1 MKLCTGIFFFFFVT
15 FGTTAA
21 ELTVDGVEFAYRLPA
36 GQPQA
41 IMVLFGGRNWKG
53 ADTLKRFRF
62 DDLADRHR
70 LILLSPS
77 FRDRNYWE
85 PEKWSGPALQRAA
98 AELER
103 RYRMPSRPLF
113 FYGYSAGG
121 QCASLFYAWMPEKVA
136 AWAAH
141 ACGVYP
147 QKITR
152 AHAPALITCGIEDTD
167 RYRISRSFICRYA
180 RPMENC
186 SGNPFPA
193 AMNSIQKLSNL
204 PEPGSMR
211 CFPEPPHSST
221 VKMTP
226 CRSSR
231 ISISN
236 SAIRFIHLKFV
247 NCGSNDGIHL

>member
-1 MKLCTGIFFFFFVT
+1 
-15 FGTTAA
+15 
-21 ELTVDGVEFAYRLPA
+21 
-36 GQPQA
+36 
-41 IMVLFGGRNWKG
+41 MVLFGGRNWKG

-103 RYRMPSRPLF
+103 RCRMPSRPLF
-113 FYGYSAGG
+113 FYGYS
-121 QCASLFYAWMPEKVA
+121 CASLFYSWMPEKVA

-167 RYRISRSFICRYA
+167 RHRISRSFIYRYREA
-180 RPMENC
+180 DGELLWK
-186 SGNPFPA
+186 PFPGGHELNPEA
-193 AMNSIQKLSNL
+193 LELARAIQKLSNL

>member
-85 PEKWSGPALQRAA
+85 PEKWSGPGARCSSTAIPPVVNAPVSFTPGCRKKLRHGPPMPVASTRRKSLALMLRRSSP
-98 AELER
+98 AE
-103 RYRMPSRPLF
+103 SRIQIAT
-113 FYGYSAGG
+113 GS
-121 QCASLFYAWMPEKVA
+121 VA
-136 AWAAH
+136 LSST
-141 ACGVYP
+141 V
-147 QKITR
+147 T
-152 AHAPALITCGIEDTD
+152 
-167 RYRISRSFICRYA
+167 A

-204 PEPGSMR
+204 PEPGS
-211 CFPEPPHSST
+211 
-221 VKMTP
+221 
-226 CRSSR
+226 SSR
-231 ISISN
+231 TCQSLVRCAAFRSL
-236 SAIRFIHLKFV
+236 RTRV
-247 NCGSNDGIHL
+247 R

>member
-85 PEKWSGPALQRAA
+85 PEKWSGPAVPQPNWNGVTACRRA
-98 AELER
+98 
-103 RYRMPSRPLF
+103 
-113 FYGYSAGG
+113 
-121 QCASLFYAWMPEKVA
+121 
-136 AWAAH
+136 
-141 ACGVYP
+141 
-147 QKITR
+147 
-152 AHAPALITCGIEDTD
+152 
-167 RYRISRSFICRYA
+167 
-180 RPMENC
+180 
-186 SGNPFPA
+186 
-193 AMNSIQKLSNL
+193 
-204 PEPGSMR
+204 R
-211 CFPEPPHSST
+211 CSST
-221 VKMTP
+221 AIPPVVNAPVSFTP
-226 CRSSR
+226 GCRRKSRHGPPMLAVSTRRKSLAPMLRRSSPAESR
-231 ISISN
+231 IRIATG
-236 SAIRFIHLKFV
+236 SALFHLPLPR
-247 NCGSNDGIHL
+247 GRWRTALETLSRRP

>member
-1 MKLCTGIFFFFFVT
+1 
-15 FGTTAA
+15 
-21 ELTVDGVEFAYRLPA
+21 
-36 GQPQA
+36 
-41 IMVLFGGRNWKG
+41 MVLFGGRNWKG

-121 QCASLFYAWMPEKVA
+121 QCASLFYSWMPEKVA

-167 RYRISRSFICRYA
+167 RYRISRSFICRYREA
-180 RPMENC
+180 DGELLWK
-186 SGNPFPA
+186 PFPGGHELNPEA
-193 AMNSIQKLSNL
+193 LELARAWFDALLSGASALEYGEDDTMQIIPDIDIEFRNPLYTPQIRKLW
-204 PEPGSMR
+204 
-211 CFPEPPHSST
+211 
-221 VKMTP
+221 
-226 CRSSR
+226 
-231 ISISN
+231 
-236 SAIRFIHLKFV
+236 LK
-247 NCGSNDGIHL
+247 

>member
-15 FGTTAA
+15 FGTAAA

-103 RYRMPSRPLF
+103 RCRMPSRPLF

-152 AHAPALITCGIEDTD
+152 AQAPALITCGIEDTD
-167 RYRISRSFICRYA
+167 RYRISRSFIYRYREA
-180 RPMENC
+180 DGELLWK
-186 SGNPFPA
+186 PFPGGHELNPEA
-193 AMNSIQKLSNL
+193 LERARAWFDALLSGASALEYGEDDTMQIIPDIDIEFRNPLYTPQIRKLW
-204 PEPGSMR
+204 
-211 CFPEPPHSST
+211 
-221 VKMTP
+221 
-226 CRSSR
+226 
-231 ISISN
+231 
-236 SAIRFIHLKFV
+236 LK
-247 NCGSNDGIHL
+247 